1 MARICSLA
9 VLIFH
14 GYCIWKYEV
23 PINSLPI
30 SVRALL
36 VLSMLIIL
44 LVNIHD
50 NYLDVRNSKQG
61 RDDK

>member
-23 PINSLPI
+23 PINSLPV
-30 SVRALL
+30 SVRVLL
-36 VLSMLIIL
+36 VLSMLIFL
-44 LVNIHD
+44 LVNVHD
-50 NYLDVRNSKQG
+50 NYLEKRDSKQG